1 MEEQNYEVEIK
12 NVSFLCKLFSW
23 SYRLFRLFSSKGIV
37 YLRRL
42 NQA

>member
-23 SYRLFRLFSSKGIV
+23 SYRLFSSKGIV

-42 NQA
+42 NRA